1 MILILLSCESPMNE
15 LKKENSDL
23 KNQNKEL
30 KILSSQLDSTLNQLE
45 EKQIELDRTFNEKL
59 SKLES
64 LNKQLNRSSSSTSNT
79 YGDDDYN
86 FDSRSYKSDYYRKEV
101 CSGYVERRGWNKS
114 GSRLTLEVKTI
125 CPYCSKTEY
134 RNIYIDK
141 SRCKDQEIDCP
152 RYWGCGKTFILK
164 QCLIK
169 HLDERDNF

>member
-1 MILILLSCESPMNE
+1 MNE

-86 FDSRSYKSDYYRKEV
+86 YDSRSYESEYYRKEV
-101 CSGYVERRGWNKS
+101 CSGYVKRRVWDNS
-114 GSRLTLEVKTI
+114 GSTLTLRVQIT
-125 CPYCSKTEY
+125 CPYCSNTDQHD
-134 RNIYIDK
+134 IYIK
-141 SRCKDQEIDCP
+141 ESRCKDQEIDCP
-152 RYWGCGKTFILK
+152 NFGGCGKTFILK

-169 HLDERDNF
+169 HLNERDHF